1 MVALLIVGLVLAAL
15 ATLPG
20 SRQPLLLLV
29 VGGLLCSAGA
39 ATVTGDGFVI
49 VAAGLI
55 PALAGLVLRE
65 IGDTMRLATKA
76 RRAERRHL
84 ERKRLAQE
92 REYERR
98 REERR
103 AA

>member
-1 MVALLIVGLVLAAL
+1 LLALLVIGLVLVAL

-29 VGGLLCSAGA
+29 VGGLLCAAGA
-39 ATVTGDGFVI
+39 AAATSDGFVI
-49 VAAGLI
+49 FAAGLL
-55 PALAGLVLRE
+55 PALAGLVVRE
-65 IGDTMRLATKA
+65 IGDTMRLATRA
-76 RRAERRHL
+76 RRAERRHA
-84 ERKRLAQE
+84 ERKRLAQQ

-98 REERR
+98 REDRR